1 MNCSDCLLPV
11 STHLLSVLLP
21 GEECSRHEEAVQTS
35 EVQPAEG
42 GKPREQGQQGSLCYA
57 ASRQGQALQFRAQA
71 KAHLRRKQHKT
82 GRLAKVCVFSG
93 KLCAYTFTHTDA
105 HDCDKHELLSND
117 HSCSELWRSFMACH
131 VFILVTGN

>member
-1 MNCSDCLLPV
+1 MIAHIFMTPYKNKDFLKISCLNCSDCLLPV

-82 GRLAKVCVFSG
+82 GRLAKVCVCLVGNSV
-93 KLCAYTFTHTDA
+93 LTRSHTQTHMIVI
-105 HDCDKHELLSND
+105 SMNY
-117 HSCSELWRSFMACH
+117 
-131 VFILVTGN
+131 